1 MMMRTPMVATGGPSM
16 QGPAMATGGPSMAG
30 GRPMVASGGPS
41 MMGNPMMQ
49 RPGMQPMGSTFGMPQ
64 LNRTPMGL
72 PGVLGQFANAFANS
86 WQGSTDNPVRPLNSS
101 NNQSGMVHASMP
113 MRAAPAQPQ
122 LNMTP
127 IGHPM
132 QGAARVVNAM
142 AQGRQAANG
151 FPARP
156 LNTNSMGGLMQALL
170 PRRRG
175 GGLY

>member
-1 MMMRTPMVATGGPSM
+1 MMQRTPMVATGGPSM
-16 QGPAMATGGPSMAG
+16 RGPAMATGGPSMAG

-72 PGVLGQFANAFANS
+72 PGGLGEFANAFANS
-86 WQGSTDNPVRPLNSS
+86 RKGSTGNPVWPIGYGP
-101 NNQSGMVHASMP
+101 QQGMVNSSMP
-113 MRAAPAQPQ
+113 MRGGGAQPQ

-142 AQGRQAANG
+142 AQGRQPANG

-156 LNTNSMGGLMQALL
+156 LNTSSMGGLMQALM
-170 PRRRG
+170 PTRRG